1 MFTTIAIIALAAL
14 TAIMALIPL
23 KAGAAYRFRG
33 KQLLLIEGLGLLA
46 CAVLGVL
53 TWNVWL
59 LAGSSLVGLG
69 ISQLPNSHKRL
80 E

>member
-14 TAIMALIPL
+14 TTIMALIPL

-46 CAVLGVL
+46 CAVIGVL
-53 TWNVWL
+53 WGNVWL